1 MNKRV
6 KWGIII
12 VIGAAVI
19 YFTMKDD
26 LEASIEA
33 LLTAS
38 DSLNPLAINSNTI
51 ATICIINIT
60 RKLSQSII
68 ITHFS

>member
-1 MNKRV
+1 MKNNSK
-6 KWGIII
+6 KKYLINFLLII

-38 DSLNPLAINSNTI
+38 AGWKRKKIHLLSFLPDTI
-51 ATICIINIT
+51 SAKTIFMN
-60 RKLSQSII
+60 
-68 ITHFS
+68 

>member
-1 MNKRV
+1 MKNNSK
-6 KWGIII
+6 KKYLINFLLII

-38 DSLNPLAINSNTI
+38 AGWIIVSLILM
-51 ATICIINIT
+51 IIYY
-60 RKLSQSII
+60 LV
-68 ITHFS
+68 